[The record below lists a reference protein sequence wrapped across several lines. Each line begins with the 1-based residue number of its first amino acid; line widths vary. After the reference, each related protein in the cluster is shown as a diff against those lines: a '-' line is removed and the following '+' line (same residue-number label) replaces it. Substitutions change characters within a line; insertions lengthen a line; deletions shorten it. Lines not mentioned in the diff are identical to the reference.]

1 MYLSFFLYLNINI
14 EIQMRKR
21 VKLEILTAFR
31 SAIRYH

>member
-1 MYLSFFLYLNINI
+1 
-14 EIQMRKR
+14 MRKR